1 MRAYVGIVLYCYVR
15 CFTMDVWV
23 YLSMIQNITAYIK
36 HDMITIVKKP
46 SNILLRLHACVN
58 ECVSL
63 FDQR

>member
-36 HDMITIVKKP
+36 HDMITIVK
-46 SNILLRLHACVN
+46 NLRTYCYVYMRA
-58 ECVSL
+58 
-63 FDQR
+63 